1 MKYPFPNLPF
11 KATSNIYHYW
21 AQFEPTQDNVLCYD
35 LFDRHQ
41 KTFQIECFESSG
53 WQIEGLECFESK
65 IGWLKSSG
73 WCFHLF
79 NVLHV
84 LPSGP
89 GGQDGTICGALTGSF
104 HLKVPHPFN
113 IDAITLALRGIC
125 ASARALVTYR
135 TSLQS
140 NLRKP
145 PEIDEQWNQWVFLLS
160 VLI

>member
-1 MKYPFPNLPF
+1 MTYYPWQFLVSLLNEFRESRPLTAVEPKSWTIFTYFPMFWITDRVFKFIWLMFPSFQCSPWSPNL
-11 KATSNIYHYW
+11 
-21 AQFEPTQDNVLCYD
+21 
-35 LFDRHQ
+35 
-41 KTFQIECFESSG
+41 
-53 WQIEGLECFESK
+53 
-65 IGWLKSSG
+65 
-73 WCFHLF
+73 
-79 NVLHV
+79 LHI

-89 GGQDGTICGALTGSF
+89 GGQDGTICGALTGSS

-160 VLI
+160 VLKKNNFPGNMGHVS